1 MNKKLTTLLLAMMM
15 VLGSFAG
22 CSSEASEEEVE
33 ATADTEE
40 AARIS
45 MTLSLWVPTSKNTTE
60 EAIELAEAQINRL
73 TQSKYDT
80 AIELKAIP
88 EDEYQE
94 TIDAELD
101 RISAA
106 LIAAEEEAEAKRK
119 ELKELKAQGIEV
131 EETEE
136 TEEGETEPV
145 EEETIVNELGI
156 SVIKYPEVGENQLDI
171 FLVQGYE
178 NYLRYIE
185 NEQIQQLDGE
195 LSGNSKILK
204 TYIYPTYLTLAN
216 VSGTYAIP
224 NNHPVGEYKYL
235 LVNKEL
241 VEKYDY
247 NANDLNTLL
256 KCQDFIKDMGYQVDN
271 GNETVTPLLG
281 EVETANMVFWGE
293 DPTEW
298 SVISSQ
304 ITNTMSYNVKC
315 APKSIF
321 STNVY
326 INTVGMMKEL
336 GELGYIGD
344 GVVDEGE
351 KFAVGVVSGDGSVA
365 EQYEEDYY
373 VNVYSKPMMT
383 EEDAYGSMF
392 AVSSYSKSLSRSME
406 IITYLNTS
414 SDIRTILQYG
424 AQGVH
429 WDYEDEETQETI
441 KILSDDYQMD
451 IVDTGNV
458 YMTYPGEGV
467 SMKYWDYGKQ
477 QNLDSISS
485 PYMKF
490 TGYVNDANKAQLA
503 ELAELSK
510 QYKEQIDALTYA
522 EWDDAITAIKKE
534 IKDNELINS
543 LLDTEENE
551 NSIAYIYGSWYDE
564 NYPAA

>member
-22 CSSEASEEEVE
+22 CSSEATEEDVE

-45 MTLSLWVPTSKNTTE
+45 MTLSLWLPTSKNTTE

-73 TQSKYDT
+73 TQAKYDT

-88 EDEYQE
+88 EDEYQA
-94 TIDAELD
+94 TIDGELD
-101 RISAA
+101 RIAAA
-106 LIAAEEEAEAKRK
+106 LIAEEEAAEQKRK

-171 FLVQGYE
+171 FLVQGYD

-241 VEKYDY
+241 VEQYDY
-247 NANDLNTLL
+247 NPDDLNTLL
-256 KCQDFIKDMGYQVDN
+256 KCGDFIKDIGYQQLDGV
-271 GNETVTPLLG
+271 VPLLG
-281 EVETANMVFWGE
+281 EVEAANMVFWGE
-293 DPTEW
+293 DPSEW
-298 SVISSQ
+298 SLLSSQ
-304 ITNTMSYNVKC
+304 ITNTMSYNAKC
-315 APKSIF
+315 LPKSTF
-321 STNVY
+321 SQNAY
-326 INTVGMMKEL
+326 INTIGLMKEL

-344 GVVDEGE
+344 GTVDEGE
-351 KFAVGVVSGDGSVA
+351 KFAVGVVAGDGSIA
-365 EQYEEDYY
+365 EQYSDEYY
-373 VNVYSKPMMT
+373 VSIYSKPMMT

-429 WDYEDEETQETI
+429 WDYDDEETQETI
-441 KILSDDYQMD
+441 SILSDDYQMEL
-451 IVDTGNV
+451 VNTGNV

-467 SMKYWDYGKQ
+467 SMEYWDYGKQ
-477 QNLDSISS
+477 QNLDSISN

-522 EWDDAITAIKKE
+522 EWDTTITAIKKE
-534 IKDNELINS
+534 IKDNTLLNS
-543 LLDTEENE
+543 LLDAEENE
-551 NSIAYIYGSWYDE
+551 NSVVSIYSSWYDE
-564 NYPAA
+564 NYPAG